1 MTVSIWDKIKSLFK
15 IRQYHSELEHI
26 KQQSIDADNVVENL
40 ERRATVN
47 GDEGWFLD
55 YVKKDP
61 SCALKV
67 LRECD
72 KSGGG

>member
-1 MTVSIWDKIKSLFK
+1 MSVSILNKIRGLLKSNKYRAHIDSIKNQQNELDRRIKS
-15 IRQYHSELEHI
+15 
-26 KQQSIDADNVVENL
+26 L

-47 GDEGWFLD
+47 GDEGWFID

-61 SCALKV
+61 SCALRV

-72 KSGGG
+72 KSGG